1 MKKYSFAFI
10 ILLFFGTLIGF
21 ISINFKNPYLLVCQL
36 VNENIYKKDEKLNL
50 FYSNCLKTSEYV
62 HPWTAQELMISSLR
76 SQFETLGLSH
86 LQIYNQKENDRIWK
100 GQSEE
105 TGLQTTYID
114 GKMVVVHVD
123 KNSPAEKAMVELG
136 DIILKINGETP
147 QQTEAEITG
156 GEFEMENKNQISIV
170 QIKPEEYQ
178 KIEEPQV
185 ENITQRVSLLK
196 IPTFRKEF
204 FSKEQIDFIYKKLS
218 TSQKIILDLRN
229 NSGGNFVAG
238 LRLASVFL
246 CGEQAVGYLYKPR
259 NEKRKISTLGDDLED
274 SAQIK
279 ILKHNDLVTLKTF
292 TDYPCLT
299 QPMVV
304 LVNEDTA
311 STAEMVAQ
319 ILKDYRG
326 AKIIGVPTA
335 GALLQGVWY
344 DLPELGPGVS
354 ISIPEALYQTQR
366 GHVIEGHGVSNV
378 DKFLNDR
385 LSDFRKGQDS
395 WVLQAIEVL

>member
-1 MKKYSFAFI
+1 M
-10 ILLFFGTLIGF
+10 
-21 ISINFKNPYLLVCQL
+21 
-36 VNENIYKKDEKLNL
+36 
-50 FYSNCLKTSEYV
+50 
-62 HPWTAQELMISSLR
+62 
-76 SQFETLGLSH
+76 
-86 LQIYNQKENDRIWK
+86 
-100 GQSEE
+100 
-105 TGLQTTYID
+105 
-114 GKMVVVHVD
+114 
-123 KNSPAEKAMVELG
+123 
-136 DIILKINGETP
+136 
-147 QQTEAEITG
+147 
-156 GEFEMENKNQISIV
+156 
-170 QIKPEEYQ
+170 
-178 KIEEPQV
+178 
-185 ENITQRVSLLK
+185 
-196 IPTFRKEF
+196 
-204 FSKEQIDFIYKKLS
+204 EQIEVLYRKLS

-259 NEKRKISTLGDDLED
+259 NEKRKISTLTDTLED
-274 SAQIK
+274 AMQIQ
-279 ILKHNDLVTLKTF
+279 ILKKNDLVTLQTF
-292 TDYPCLT
+292 ADYPCLS

-326 AKIIGVPTA
+326 TKIVGLPTA

-366 GHVIEGHGVSNV
+366 GHVIEGHGVSKV
-378 DKFLNDR
+378 DKFVNER